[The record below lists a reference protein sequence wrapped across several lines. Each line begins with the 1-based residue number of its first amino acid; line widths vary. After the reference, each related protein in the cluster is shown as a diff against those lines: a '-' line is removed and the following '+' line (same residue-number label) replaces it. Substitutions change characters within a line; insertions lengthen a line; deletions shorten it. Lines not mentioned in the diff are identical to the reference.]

1 MNLSHSNQP
10 APRTIIHLGA
20 RQGERCQEF
29 RNRGAEQI
37 VLVEAESGMVADLH
51 RRFGG
56 QDGIHIVAATSGMRD
71 SRAALSTMSL
81 PALNSLAEPLP
92 ALSALYPGL
101 RLVRQQQ
108 VDVLSPHSLLR
119 GVDLEIRPILLVIE
133 TAGQEL
139 ATLEALRAADLLE
152 RIDFLELRCGE
163 EPFYADA
170 GDRAGIEAWLAA
182 EGFALTGRD
191 LDDPDWPILHL
202 RLDHVARALTRAEA
216 QIVILEQ
223 AAEAKAS
230 TLSETEAKL
239 QAATDRAT
247 AADRAL
253 AEAHSAAEAN
263 ANTLRET
270 EAKLK
275 AANDRATAA
284 DTALAAAR
292 AAAEAKA
299 SALSETEAKLQAA
312 NDRATAADT
321 ALAEAHSVTEAKAS
335 ALSETETKLKAATD
349 RATAA
354 DRALAEAHSVAEAKA
369 SALSETE
376 TKLKV
381 ATDRA
386 IAADRALAEAHSAAE
401 AKASALS
408 ETETKLK
415 AANDRA
421 TTADKIAAQLRS
433 QIALLGEETA
443 RDQHDLRS
451 TRQDLGLAL
460 RLQTR
465 LQAELRGLQER
476 YATTYS
482 EKSEQEALLR
492 QLTPHLRE
500 AAQQL
505 QALSL
510 LEAEVSHAP
519 LPTPRSGKISKSRKR

>member
-275 AANDRATAA
+275 AANDRAT
-284 DTALAAAR
+284 
-292 AAAEAKA
+292 
-299 SALSETEAKLQAA
+299 
-312 NDRATAADT
+312 
-321 ALAEAHSVTEAKAS
+321 
-335 ALSETETKLKAATD
+335 
-349 RATAA
+349 
-354 DRALAEAHSVAEAKA
+354 
-369 SALSETE
+369 
-376 TKLKV
+376 
-381 ATDRA
+381 
-386 IAADRALAEAHSAAE
+386 
-401 AKASALS
+401 
-408 ETETKLK
+408 
-415 AANDRA
+415 
-421 TTADKIAAQLRS
+421 TADKIAAQLRS

>member
-321 ALAEAHSVTEAKAS
+321 ALAEAHSV
-335 ALSETETKLKAATD
+335 
-349 RATAA
+349 
-354 DRALAEAHSVAEAKA
+354 AEAKA